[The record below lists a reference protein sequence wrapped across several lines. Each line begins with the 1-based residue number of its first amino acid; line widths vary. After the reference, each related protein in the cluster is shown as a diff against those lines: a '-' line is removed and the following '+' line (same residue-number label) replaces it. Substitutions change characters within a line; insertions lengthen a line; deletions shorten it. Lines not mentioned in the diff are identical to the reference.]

1 MEKVNQKLGSSWKKR
16 LILILAVCFL
26 STNAHAALTTIS
38 DEESEQL
45 LQSLVEPIFKAAGIN
60 FNRNKVFIVE
70 DDSLNAFVSDGNNL
84 FINSEVIIKAANADE
99 IRGVA
104 AHEVGHIM
112 GGHILR
118 QKLKMK
124 ELQNISLASMA
135 VAGALGAAS
144 GRGDVAAAVM
154 FGSQGSLINQSLA
167 YQVEEERSADEAAVK
182 LLNKTGHSPTGLM
195 NFMKKIQ
202 AQNRLQGISEDG

>member
-26 STNAHAALTTIS
+26 SANAHAALTTIS

-135 VAGALGAAS
+135 VAGAL
-144 GRGDVAAAVM
+144 D
-154 FGSQGSLINQSLA
+154 I
-167 YQVEEERSADEAAVK
+167 SA
-182 LLNKTGHSPTGLM
+182 
-195 NFMKKIQ
+195 
-202 AQNRLQGISEDG
+202 

>member
-84 FINSEVIIKAANADE
+84 FINSEVIRSGTLWAD
-99 IRGVA
+99 IFCA
-104 AHEVGHIM
+104 
-112 GGHILR
+112 
-118 QKLKMK
+118 K
-124 ELQNISLASMA
+124 S
-135 VAGALGAAS
+135 
-144 GRGDVAAAVM
+144 
-154 FGSQGSLINQSLA
+154 
-167 YQVEEERSADEAAVK
+167 
-182 LLNKTGHSPTGLM
+182 
-195 NFMKKIQ
+195 
-202 AQNRLQGISEDG
+202 